1 MKVSTLKRKVQK
13 IGTEIEALL
22 QKIDNLIDEVED
34 DGCCDKLQDMNDN
47 LEDVVE
53 TVIPEILDYIDEE
66 LTIEEIEE
74 N

>member
-1 MKVSTLKRKVQK
+1 MKISTLKRKIQK
-13 IGTEIEALL
+13 IGSEIEALL

-34 DGCCDKLQDMNDN
+34 DGCCEKLQDMNDN
-47 LEDVVE
+47 LGDVVE

-66 LTIEEIEE
+66 LTIEDIEE